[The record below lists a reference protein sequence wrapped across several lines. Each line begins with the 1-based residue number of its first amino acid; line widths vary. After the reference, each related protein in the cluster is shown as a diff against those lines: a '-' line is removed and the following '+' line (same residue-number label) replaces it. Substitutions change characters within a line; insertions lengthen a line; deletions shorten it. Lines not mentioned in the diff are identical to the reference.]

1 MQKQLMIWSKSKATF
16 CSNYIPEVDPVHSV
30 CKITV
35 FKFLQVAFD
44 VQGEIHAFLM

>member
-1 MQKQLMIWSKSKATF
+1 MIWSKSKATF

-35 FKFLQVAFD
+35 FKFLQVAFNAVD